1 MSVPRVDGAGSPAEA
16 GDTSGGPGRFP
27 AGNRQAP
34 RLASTLLRMSN
45 QLDVKRSADRCV
57 TQPDPAPRTV
67 LISPLWAHDG
77 IQAWEDAFLS
87 LPPMVSAPGGQAVGG
102 PDVLALDVLALDV
115 LALDGDGRIRAD
127 HRFIEAS

>member
-1 MSVPRVDGAGSPAEA
+1 
-16 GDTSGGPGRFP
+16 
-27 AGNRQAP
+27 
-34 RLASTLLRMSN
+34 MSN

-57 TQPDPAPRTV
+57 TQWNEPDPAPRTV

-77 IQAWEDAFLS
+77 IQAWEDALLP

-102 PDVLALDVLALDV
+102 PDVLALD
-115 LALDGDGRIRAD
+115 GDGRIRTD